1 MAAFLGRGWRW
12 RVAAPSRVGLER
24 FFLAAGWRERCTAGA
39 PSRFDTVLAGA
50 TGFSASGSWCLDS
63 GAAWRCPQRA
73 VDSARARAP
82 VSQAGALRGLR
93 ARAAA
98 RRVMAA
104 GGSRVARGDPRGGRL
119 AGCPGC
125 CAVATPAR
133 NRAAPAPLET
143 TLRARPAVQSL
154 ARARGSLWAC
164 SSGAAARACA
174 CLAPEGRW
182 TAARRSCA
190 RRLSRLWQ
198 GSGTPLGGIT
208 CGFGWRRGRRGRA
221 GCGG

>member
-1 MAAFLGRGWRW
+1 VKGLRGCGEGAARLGG
-12 RVAAPSRVGLER
+12 AGSLGAPGDWLAGRLRALWLR
-24 FFLAAGWRERCTAGA
+24 FSAGA
-39 PSRFDTVLAGA
+39 GAGA
-50 TGFSASGSWCLDS
+50 WRRRRVSGWNAFFWLRGGGSAVRRALPRDLTRFWPGRLGFQRPAPGAWIVARRGVVLSAPWIVRG
-63 GAAWRCPQRA
+63 
-73 VDSARARAP
+73 RAP

-143 TLRARPAVQSL
+143 TLRAR
-154 ARARGSLWAC
+154 
-164 SSGAAARACA
+164 
-174 CLAPEGRW
+174 
-182 TAARRSCA
+182 
-190 RRLSRLWQ
+190 RLSRLWQ